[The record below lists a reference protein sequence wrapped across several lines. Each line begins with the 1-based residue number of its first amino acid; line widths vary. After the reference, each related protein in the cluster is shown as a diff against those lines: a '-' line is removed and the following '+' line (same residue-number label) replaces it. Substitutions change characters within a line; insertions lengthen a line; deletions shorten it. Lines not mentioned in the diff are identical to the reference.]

1 MEDKETRKR
10 DAEKELKRTNSNHFH
25 KSNLHELS
33 GLDQLKTWSRP
44 SRMALWG
51 AAAYLVKLRNFV
63 GCRTDK
69 LRLINWRRP
78 L

>member
-1 MEDKETRKR
+1 MEDKGTQKR

-33 GLDQLKTWSRP
+33 GLDQVKTWSRP
-44 SRMALWG
+44 SRMTLWG
-51 AAAYLVKLRNFV
+51 ATAYLVKLRNFV